1 MQKIDAKNID
11 LFYEILDEACMLL
24 YDELKI
30 SYLEALIR
38 VGNDIVFEI
47 DDSRISLETFEKLQ
61 EIYKRLT
68 NKIFLNEE
76 IRLAFE
82 LLMVKAFK
90 HSDINYEIITPD
102 TINYLVSVISSDLM
116 GDKDIKI
123 LDPMLGSGNMLEAI
137 ANNFPRKVELIGIEN
152 NSNLVKLAE
161 INSNLEGNIIDIYF
175 QDTLNSINNIVD
187 LIVCDFDNSN
197 INTKTN
203 SYLNNNG
210 ITYLPYL
217 VIEKHLENL
226 KDKGYLVL
234 VIDNDFF
241 EQKGSNIFHEYILNK
256 MTFMALITLPPSLTK
271 EGHPGKSILIGKK
284 EVLSDYRI
292 EIMNIEDFDRNK
304 LDNVFIK
311 LSGII
316 ENIKNN

>member
-1 MQKIDAKNID
+1 MQKLDSKNID
-11 LFYEILDEACMLL
+11 IFYDIIDEACMLL

-38 VGNDIVFEI
+38 VGNDIVFQI
-47 DDSRISLETFEKLQ
+47 DDSRISLETLDKLSS
-61 EIYKRLT
+61 IYKRLT
-68 NKIFLNEE
+68 NKVFLNEE

-90 HSDINYEIITPD
+90 HSDLNYEIITPD
-102 TINYLVSVISSDLM
+102 TINYLVSTIASDLL
-116 GDKDIKI
+116 GEKDIKI
-123 LDPMLGSGNMLEAI
+123 LDPMLGSANLLQAVS
-137 ANNFPRKVELIGIEN
+137 NNFPKKAFLVGIEN
-152 NSNLVKLAE
+152 NSDLVKLAE
-161 INSNLEGNIIDIYF
+161 ISSNLQGNNIDIYF
-175 QDTLNSINNIVD
+175 QDTLNSLNDLVD
-187 LIVCDFDNSN
+187 LIVCDFDNSSTD
-197 INTKTN
+197 TKTN
-203 SYLNNNG
+203 SYLNNLG
-210 ITYLPYL
+210 VTYLPYL

-226 KDKGYLVL
+226 KDNGYFIL

-241 EQKGSNIFHEYILNK
+241 EQNGSKLFHEYILNK

-311 LSGII
+311 LSDII